1 MAEIAAAS
9 EEQSIGIEPNDC
21 SFVRNI

>member
-21 SFVRNI
+21 SLVRNI